1 MASFQDLPH
10 EIVQLIGSYLSPA
23 SLHNFSLVNS
33 LCCAVSDP
41 GIFQH
46 IHLVLSERKKLIEE
60 LHRWDQILHQSPRRA
75 SRHIRRLTIS
85 CTCYPRGWTDFESW
99 AENESWV
106 CGCYCD
112 CCPDNGVLDDFF
124 YYPAGSTDLTAAKL
138 DRAGQAELEEE
149 DKRWLW
155 HEKFNWRPLT
165 EFIARLPA
173 LHELVYFRLNVPP
186 PGLMDVL
193 HDRHPRCRLLIL
205 HPALEVLQD
214 NRGRINRYHRQLI
227 TSPNLHHAAV
237 DVSKTSHELH
247 AAPDIPPRSL
257 YWLGIS
263 NDNVTATCFEA
274 LARYILFSRLRC
286 LVLLGD
292 IQNDGIAWLV
302 SNAGIF
308 TSLEALTCD
317 LTTHDDDTDSFE
329 VRQRRDQAGVA
340 VLAAFRPLKRLTLNN
355 LYGRPVYN
363 AALRYH
369 GPTLQQLFLH
379 STNRK
384 ILLHASVKMIDN
396 IRLTCPNLRKLRLSI
411 RRSQGDRHE
420 VEHYRAL
427 AKIPKLELL
436 HLYLDPINYSRD
448 PDSPETYDL
457 TRAPIVDDA
466 YIRQSLVNCAVDAS
480 LAVSIFKII
489 AKNPFTGGYSAFKDI
504 TVYVRTGSA
513 RDISSGNPRYA
524 SYFSFFRYST
534 YKPWKCTRG
543 EGYDEVVV
551 KKIDIEHW
559 SSISE
564 DEIEDLDRD
573 HAGLFRS
580 IWPERRGKNCLEDWY
595 SLPLDVDS

>member
-173 LHELVYFRLNVPP
+173 LHELVYFRLNIPSSTDYLAKP
-186 PGLMDVL
+186 TPCSGGCIQDI
-193 HDRHPRCRLLIL
+193 PR
-205 HPALEVLQD
+205 A
-214 NRGRINRYHRQLI
+214 
-227 TSPNLHHAAV
+227 S
-237 DVSKTSHELH
+237 
-247 AAPDIPPRSL
+247 APDIPPRSL

-329 VRQRRDQAGVA
+329 VRQRRDQTGVA

-355 LYGRPVYN
+355 LYGRAVYN

-489 AKNPFTGGYSAFKDI
+489 AKNPFTSGYSAFKDI

-580 IWPERRGKNCLEDWY
+580 IWPERRGRNCLEDWY
-595 SLPLDVDS
+595 SLPLDVDT

>member
-33 LCCAVSDP
+33 LCCAVSDQ

-46 IHLVLSERKKLIEE
+46 IHLVLSKRKKLVEE

-75 SRHIRRLTIS
+75 SRHVRRLTIS

-99 AENESWV
+99 AETKYWS
-106 CGCYCD
+106 CGFFCD
-112 CCPDNGVLDDFF
+112 CVPDNGVLHDFF
-124 YYPAGSTDLTAAKL
+124 YYPTGSTALTAARL
-138 DRAGQAELEEE
+138 DQAGQAELEDE
-149 DKRWLW
+149 DERWRW
-155 HEKFNWRPLT
+155 QEKWNWSPLT

-173 LHELVYFRLNVPP
+173 LHELVYFRRNVPP
-186 PGLMDVL
+186 PGLLDVL
-193 HDRHPRCRLLIL
+193 DDRHPLCRLHIL
-205 HPALEVLQD
+205 FPPLEVLPG
-214 NRGRINRYHRQLI
+214 NRGRINRYHRQLF
-227 TSPNLHHAAV
+227 TSPNLHHVAV
-237 DVSKTSHELH
+237 DVSETSHEVH

-263 NDNVTATCFEA
+263 DNNVTATCFEA
-274 LARYILFSRLRC
+274 LARYILFSSLRC
-286 LVLLGD
+286 LVLTGD
-292 IQNDGIAWLV
+292 IREDGIAWLV
-302 SNAGIF
+302 SKAGIF

-317 LTTHDDDTDSFE
+317 LTARDDDRYSFE

-340 VLAAFRPLKRLTLNN
+340 VLAAFRPLKRLMLND
-355 LYGRPVYN
+355 LYGRAVYD

-379 STNRK
+379 SAHDK

-457 TRAPIVDDA
+457 TRAPVVDDA
-466 YIRQSLVNCAVDAS
+466 YIRQSLVNYAVDAS
-480 LAVSIFKII
+480 LAASIFRII

-504 TVYVRTGSA
+504 TVYVRTGRA
-513 RDISSGNPRYA
+513 REISSGNPAYA
-524 SYFSFFRYST
+524 SYFSFLHYLTHKS
-534 YKPWKCTRG
+534 WKCTRG
-543 EGYDEVVV
+543 EASDEVVV
-551 KKIDIEHW
+551 KEIDVVYLPRMRRLRALVGILQGYSGVFGRKDEGEIAWRIGTVCHW
-559 SSISE
+559 M
-564 DEIEDLDRD
+564 
-573 HAGLFRS
+573 
-580 IWPERRGKNCLEDWY
+580 
-595 SLPLDVDS
+595 